1 MSVIKD
7 PEHHAADVLHK
18 LVDLQEKRV
27 LEIGC
32 GDGRLTWRYAA
43 RALHVTAIDPNAED
57 IATARD
63 NTPDHLAGCVEFME
77 ASIEDF
83 NLPEGGPKFD
93 VALFG
98 WSL

>member
-1 MSVIKD
+1 MPVIKD

-32 GDGRLTWRYAA
+32 GAGRLTWRYAA
-43 RALHVTAIDPNAED
+43 SALHVTAIDPKAED

-63 NTPDHLAGCVEFME
+63 NTPDRLTERVAFIE

-83 NLPEGGPKFD
+83 NLPEGDPKFD